1 MAFRGAGLRLAAT
14 LPLGGNFSI
23 GLEGRVEWDR
33 LLNIMRLPVELL
45 VGQNTGFAIF
55 AGPALTFGSPRILAA
70 ETGSTDR
77 PYEDAGG
84 WIASA
89 GIRWSPILIR
99 SGASGAGLFAE
110 LPLRS
115 LSPALGQPADLASDP
130 QGRFSASR

>member
-110 LPLRS
+110 LRFDHYL
-115 LSPALGQPADLASDP
+115 PALGQPADLASD
-130 QGRFSASR
+130 RRAALSSR